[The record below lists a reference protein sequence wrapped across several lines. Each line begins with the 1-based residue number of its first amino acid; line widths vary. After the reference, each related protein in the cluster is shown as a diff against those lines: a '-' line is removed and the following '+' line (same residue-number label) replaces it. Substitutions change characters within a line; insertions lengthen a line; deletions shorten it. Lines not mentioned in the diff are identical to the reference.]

1 MASETDDVGPKR
13 RREGAQEA
21 TEKEPKKRSQKNS
34 KKDKEINL
42 SEQKNG
48 KRVSMGIV
56 ENTSGH
62 AFQRGTGSFEMKVAT
77 RFNGVS

>member
-21 TEKEPKKRSQKNS
+21 SEKEPKEQNQKNMEKDN
-34 KKDKEINL
+34 KKNL

-48 KRVSMGIV
+48 KRVSMGTI
-56 ENTSGH
+56 
-62 AFQRGTGSFEMKVAT
+62 
-77 RFNGVS
+77 